1 MTVAEAIRHGA
12 ARLTEIADNPRLEA
26 RLLLAHALGVAQT
39 DLVRDLHRPVETQG
53 YQQLLR
59 RREAHE
65 PVALILGHRE
75 FWSMDFEVSGATLIP
90 RADSETLIE
99 AALEAFSQRPPPRR
113 ILDLGTGTGCL
124 LLALLRAFPNAFGVG
139 IDLAPAAAAL
149 ARRNS
154 VRLGLA
160 NRTGFVCGDWTD
172 GIAGTF
178 DLVVSNP
185 PYIASDAVAGLM
197 PEVADYEPRLALDG
211 GEDGYA
217 AYRTIVSRLGG
228 LMVRDAV
235 AVLELGIGQA
245 DRVGAMAL
253 ACDFRMTLRTDL
265 AGIARVA
272 ILTHG
277 RL

>member
-1 MTVAEAIRHGA
+1 MTVAEAIREGA
-12 ARLTEIADNPRLEA
+12 ARLTQIADNPRLEA
-26 RLLLAHALGVAQT
+26 RLLLGHALGVAQT
-39 DLVRDLHRPVETQG
+39 DLVRDLHRPVETERFH
-53 YQQLLR
+53 QLLR

-75 FWSMDFEVSGATLIP
+75 FWSMDFEVSAATLIP

-99 AALEAFSQRPPPRR
+99 AALDAFSQRPPPRR

-124 LLALLRAFPNAFGVG
+124 LLALLRAFPDAFGVG

-154 VRLGLA
+154 VRLGLGD
-160 NRTGFVCGDWTD
+160 RTAIVCGDWTD

-197 PEVADYEPRLALDG
+197 PDVADYEPRLALDG
-211 GEDGYA
+211 GADGYA
-217 AYRTIVSRLGG
+217 AYRTILSRLGG
-228 LMVRDAV
+228 VMVRDGV
-235 AVLELGIGQA
+235 AVLELGVGQA
-245 DRVGAMAL
+245 DRVGDMAL
-253 ACDFRMTLRTDL
+253 ASGLRMSLRADL
-265 AGIARVA
+265 ACIARAA